1 MSDVAFLTMDLAAH
15 HRSGLAFRF
24 LDAWLQHSGD
34 YAGMAVFRFYEVYRS
49 LVRALASS
57 LAADSTSQAAPHG
70 ESHGRSD
77 DVPDYIATAARLTQ
91 GAPGGPRLLT
101 TYGFSGSGKSSVA
114 LKLLQ
119 EAGAV
124 RIRSD
129 VERKRLFGLDA
140 FARSSGHGID
150 LYAASATRRTFDH
163 LKSSATAVLQ
173 AGYPVVIH
181 VHWPCRSTTLR
192 QRVARRTALDND
204 ASDARAAEC
213 RRTRPDVQCLHR
225 HRPRHRSPLCALA
238 RSTWVDYQQAKNLIS
253 DKTGHRSLDL
263 AQSPID
269 L

>member
-1 MSDVAFLTMDLAAH
+1 MHALRDPALRWVDVMSDVAFLTMDLAAH

-91 GAPGGPRLLT
+91 GAPGGPRLLI

-173 AGYPVVIH
+173 AGYPVVIDAAFLGGEERRAFRSLALSLDH
-181 VHWPCRSTTLR
+181 VAA
-192 QRVARRTALDND
+192 ARRTPD
-204 ASDARAAEC
+204 RAGQRC
-213 RRTRPDVQCLHR
+213 VRCKSR
-225 HRPRHRSPLCALA
+225 
-238 RSTWVDYQQAKNLIS
+238 
-253 DKTGHRSLDL
+253 
-263 AQSPID
+263 
-269 L
+269 